1 MWTHADEFREG
12 EDLCG
17 LEQVFLEMVRLVLD
31 LEGWVEFEN
40 RRR

>member
-12 EDLCG
+12 EDLRG

-40 RRR
+40 RWR